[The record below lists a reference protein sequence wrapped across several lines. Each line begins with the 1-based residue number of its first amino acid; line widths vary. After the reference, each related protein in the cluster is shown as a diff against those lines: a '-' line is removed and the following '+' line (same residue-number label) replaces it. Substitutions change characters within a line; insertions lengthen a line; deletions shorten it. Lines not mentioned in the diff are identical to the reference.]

1 VSNTSVKVNTD
12 VNTDG
17 HQSSKTSGRAHAPNG
32 PDPLRQLFA
41 CPWNSSSGG
50 PATVS
55 DAEQDRLP

>member
-12 VNTDG
+12 G
-17 HQSSKTSGRAHAPNG
+17 HQSSKASGGARAQNG

-41 CPWNSSSGG
+41 GPWNSSYGG

-55 DAEQDRLP
+55 DAEQDGLPGAGN